1 MKKLFLFFL
10 PVFLVACTN
19 EIEVQTKPTEI
30 KWIQPADP
38 TPVLMNPPTWRVV
51 TEQNVNQVLAEIGKN
66 GNDKATAVMIS
77 TQDYQKLMIDLAD
90 LKRYI
95 EQQKA
100 VIIYYKNITKN

>member
-1 MKKLFLFFL
+1 MKKILMFFL
-10 PVFLVACTN
+10 PILLVGCTD
-19 EIEVQTKPTEI
+19 EIEIQTKPTEI

-38 TPVLMNPPTWRVV
+38 TPVQMSAPTWRVV
-51 TEQNVNQVLAEIGKN
+51 TEQNVNQVLAEIGST
-66 GNDKATAVMIS
+66 GGDKATAIMIT
-77 TQDYQKLMIDLAD
+77 TQDYQKLMIDFAD